1 MLNDVRARL
10 AERNIGLELSED
22 ARKFIAEQGFDP
34 VYGARPLR
42 RFISHEMETRIARA
56 LISGDVMDGATIR
69 VKAVE
74 GDLVVVFDNPLD
86 VT

>member
-1 MLNDVRARL
+1 
-10 AERNIGLELSED
+10 
-22 ARKFIAEQGFDP
+22 
-34 VYGARPLR
+34 
-42 RFISHEMETRIARA
+42 METRIARA

-69 VKAVE
+69 VKVVE